1 MYLLDSMKSRF
12 SLVQTLVPAT
22 WRTLVVPMVAGLMC
36 VNLMAASAQARSVDD
51 GPGATQSVPGE
62 AEVRQYTLDNGMT
75 LIVKPDHRAPTVV
88 HMVWV
93 RVGAIDEV
101 DGTSGVAHVLE
112 HMLFKGTKKMG
123 PGEYSKRMAALGAR
137 DNAFT
142 SRDTTAY
149 HAQLPVEHLETVMRM
164 EADRFAHNQWADDE
178 FKRELEVVKEERRQ
192 RTEESPQAQMI
203 EQFYATAFMASPYRR
218 PIVGWMSDLE
228 AMKPDDAREFY
239 RRWYVPANAAV
250 VVVGDVQPEDVLA
263 LAQKTYGQIPARAV
277 PERKPRTEPAQEGPR
292 RIELRAATEQPW
304 VLLSWKVPRLDR
316 LTDLDAA
323 QRDALSLTMLAAV
336 MDGYPSARLIR
347 SLVQGE
353 GKDKRLA
360 DSVSASNGLT
370 GRGPQLF
377 TMSIIPA
384 AGVDPSEAAQALKD
398 EVARVARD
406 GIDVKELQRVK
417 TQWAASEIYKRD
429 SVMGQAQELGSN
441 WVLGMELDASE
452 KLLALLKTITP
463 EDVQSVARRYFTEE
477 TLTTGVLL
485 PDAEKLAAKASAP
498 APANRLTIRH

>member
-1 MYLLDSMKSRF
+1 MKTRF
-12 SLVQTLVPAT
+12 SLVQTLIPAPWRLLAPVVLGCVCVALNVP
-22 WRTLVVPMVAGLMC
+22 
-36 VNLMAASAQARSVDD
+36 SAHARSSEGDAAAV
-51 GPGATQSVPGE
+51 A
-62 AEVRQYTLDNGMT
+62 AESDVRQYTLDNGMT

-93 RVGAIDEV
+93 RVGAMDEV

-112 HMLFKGTKKMG
+112 HMLFKGTKTMG
-123 PGEYSKRMAALGAR
+123 PGDYSKRMAALGAQE
-137 DNAFT
+137 NAFT

-149 HAQLPVEHLETVMRM
+149 HAQLPVEHLETVMAM
-164 EADRFAHNQWADDE
+164 EADRFANNQWADEE

-203 EQFYATAFMASPYRR
+203 EQFYAAAFMASPYRR
-218 PIVGWMSDLE
+218 PIVGWMSDLD
-228 AMKPDDAREFY
+228 AMTPDDARQFY
-239 RRWYVPANAAV
+239 QRWYVPANAAV
-250 VVVGDVQPEDVLA
+250 VIVGDVQPDAVLA
-263 LAQKTYGQIPARAV
+263 LAKKTYGQIPARAV
-277 PERKPRTEPAQEGPR
+277 PVRKPREEPTQEGPR

-304 VLLSWKVPRLDR
+304 VLLSWKVPRLER
-316 LTDLDAA
+316 LNNLDAA
-323 QRDALSLTMLAAV
+323 QRDTLALTMLAAV

-384 AGVDPSEAAQALKD
+384 AGVDPGEAAQALKD
-398 EVARVARD
+398 ELARVARD
-406 GIDVKELQRVK
+406 GIDAKELQRVK
-417 TQWAASEIYKRD
+417 TQWAASEVYKRD
-429 SVMGQAQELGSN
+429 SVMGQAHELGSN
-441 WVLGMELDASE
+441 WLLGMELDASE
-452 KLLALLKTITP
+452 RLLALLKTITP
-463 EDVQSVARRYFTEE
+463 EEVQSVAQRYFSDE

-485 PDAEKLAAKASAP
+485 PDADKLAAKAKAP
-498 APANRLTIRH
+498 KPASRPAIRH